1 MNMKAPQRK
10 TEAQSSEELI
20 WKSSDKIAD
29 IINDNNY
36 GVLVIFNKALMNRL
50 QSFHRG
56 TFAQDTFLLSVWQV
70 K

>member
-1 MNMKAPQRK
+1 MNMKAPQQK

-50 QSFHRG
+50 
-56 TFAQDTFLLSVWQV
+56 
-70 K
+70 